1 MSRSVM
7 VSLVYGYAL
16 NGAPFEEW
24 RQGQPRKGPG
34 WAYRNNGPAP
44 RPEPSPEPPP
54 EPTAPAVPVAD
65 IGRRQRA
72 RAADRKARKAAR
84 HQR

>member
-1 MSRSVM
+1 MIPKPFLFTIAALSM
-7 VSLVYGYAL
+7 GGVSF
-16 NGAPFEEW
+16 P
-24 RQGQPRKGPG
+24 
-34 WAYRNNGPAP
+34 NNGPAP

-54 EPTAPAVPVAD
+54 ESTAPAVPVAD